1 MRPELD
7 HRELSRVLTFVLG
20 ALTATAILLSG
31 VYDTPPPETQ
41 RLNDL
46 AEDLHPA
53 DRPDKV
59 FQSLQQ
65 DLEQENHL
73 LKTGEGLG
81 VERRFRLASNA
92 LLDATII
99 SGKVFK
105 ALPRN
110 TSQPELEGLYTASC
124 TRHNFRDICLDRDSP
139 YFTNHAAALLTY
151 AQEIRGLD
159 ELRGTE
165 AWKHLR
171 NYTRRARYYDAR
183 LSGFSMS
190 RIQTAVYADSGLYII
205 GGGEKYITIDGER
218 HLLRGEEPLQYTPIE
233 LEPGNHIIQRG
244 LERAVIKVVPDIPQY
259 GVRNGKLYV
268 VNTTEYSAIRLSSE
282 QGTVRKNLSDTNT
295 TKIQIPSSSTRGE
308 HTPYRI
314 KFISPEINA
323 TITEG
328 TRYPGYSRKTLYTY
342 GMTPTE
348 YTEAR
353 KLMDRP
359 ETDLPQP

>member
-7 HRELSRVLTFVLG
+7 HHELSRVLTFVLG

-46 AEDLHPA
+46 AEDLHTA
-53 DRPDKV
+53 DRPDKA
-59 FQSLQQ
+59 FQSL
-65 DLEQENHL
+65 EQRLGEKQL
-73 LKTGEGLG
+73 LQTGETTG
-81 VERRFRLASNA
+81 VKQRFRLASNA
-92 LLDATII
+92 LLDAATTHREIL
-99 SGKVFK
+99 KK
-105 ALPRN
+105 LPEN
-110 TSQPELEGLYTASC
+110 SKKPELEGLYTASC
-124 TRHNFRDICLDRDSP
+124 TRHNLQDICLDRDSP
-139 YFTNHAAALLTY
+139 YFTNQAAALLTY

-171 NYTRRARYYDAR
+171 NYTERARYYDAR
-183 LSGFSMS
+183 LSGFSMNK
-190 RIQTAVYADSGLYII
+190 IQTAVYTDTGLYII

-218 HLLRGEEPLQYTPIE
+218 HLLRGEPPLQYTPVE

-244 LERAVIKVVPDIPQY
+244 LERAVIKVVPDIPQH
-259 GVRNGKLYV
+259 GEEDGELV
-268 VNTTEYSAIRLSSE
+268 VENTTHYTTVQLKGD
-282 QGTVRKNLSDTNT
+282 QGTTSENLSDTNT
-295 TKIQIPSSSTRGE
+295 TRIRIPSSSTGGE
-308 HTPYRI
+308 HTPYWI

-328 TRYPGYSRKTLYTY
+328 TEFPGYSRKTLYTY

-353 KLMDRP
+353 RLMDRP